1 MMSGFGL
8 DVIYVFLAIFL
19 LGIAILIIF
28 VTTKKNVILNVDKYR
43 KSWLKIENS
52 FTKDNRQSWSMAVI
66 EADKLLDQAM
76 IELGISGKTMGERLK
91 QASNNFSNK
100 NAIWVAHKLRN
111 QIAHKPGINIEL
123 KESRLALG
131 AFKRGLKDLGA
142 I

>member
-91 QASNNFSNK
+91 QVSNNFSNK

-111 QIAHKPGINIEL
+111 QIAHEPGINIEL

>member
-52 FTKDNRQSWSMAVI
+52 FTKDNRQSWSMAV
-66 EADKLLDQAM
+66 DRK
-76 IELGISGKTMGERLK
+76 STRLN
-91 QASNNFSNK
+91 SSH
-100 NAIWVAHKLRN
+100 W
-111 QIAHKPGINIEL
+111 
-123 KESRLALG
+123 
-131 AFKRGLKDLGA
+131 
-142 I
+142 

>member
-1 MMSGFGL
+1 M
-8 DVIYVFLAIFL
+8 
-19 LGIAILIIF
+19 
-28 VTTKKNVILNVDKYR
+28 NVDKYR

-100 NAIWVAHKLRN
+100 NAIC
-111 QIAHKPGINIEL
+111 
-123 KESRLALG
+123 S
-131 AFKRGLKDLGA
+131 
-142 I
+142 